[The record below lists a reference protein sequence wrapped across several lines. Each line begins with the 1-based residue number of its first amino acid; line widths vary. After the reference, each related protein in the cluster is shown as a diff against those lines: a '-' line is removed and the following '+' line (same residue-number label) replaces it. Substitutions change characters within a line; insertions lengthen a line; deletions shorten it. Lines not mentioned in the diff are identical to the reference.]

1 MIDKNVNEIVT
12 IFTISNR
19 FPTYKAMRGITS
31 SFYLLSW
38 LLLCGCEQSKWC
50 QEAMENA
57 KVCQAMAYPDVERW
71 KSTPA
76 TTKKDQDK
84 MLYIITPT
92 YTRPTQLAELTI
104 LASSLAA
111 VNNVEWIVV
120 EQFRQSSHATKF
132 LSTCNT
138 THHHLVGNVR
148 RGNLCNGLRN
158 SALDFMRRYQNRFKD
173 GVIHFANTDRVYSPR
188 AFEEMRKVEHV
199 GIWPTQRARERFT
212 CNPELTL
219 QSSHHVKYRLNVGS
233 VGLSSNAVLESSFKF
248 KIRVQRT
255 SCRRI

>member
-1 MIDKNVNEIVT
+1 MITLD
-12 IFTISNR
+12 
-19 FPTYKAMRGITS
+19 AM
-31 SFYLLSW
+31 F
-38 LLLCGCEQSKWC
+38 Q
-50 QEAMENA
+50 
-57 KVCQAMAYPDVERW
+57 DVERW
-71 KSTPA
+71 TSTPA

-120 EQFRQSSHATKF
+120 EQFRQSSHVTKF

-248 KIRVQRT
+248 KISESDTQGIGGLIAELIDDVQDIEVI
-255 SCRRI
+255 SCEGMFVWYIPFQRY